1 MTKDLQQ
8 DEVPEGESHPR
19 GRCGAERGLCAMLCS
34 LLFAEGLRPA
44 GWMVTAASISSI
56 PWGTGTQTLL
66 LTSLVLRLLQEPA

>member
-44 GWMVTAASISSI
+44 AWMVAVATVNSI
-56 PWGTGTQTLL
+56 PRGSGAQILL
-66 LTSLVLRLLQEPA
+66 LTSLALRLLQEPA